1 MQQSRN
7 YKRDSQSECKQALE
21 IWPESGA
28 SRVSAYREA
37 VSLVVA
43 QDAANTAW
51 SPIPAHIAGIGVSPV
66 VGLSQVQVSRIRS
79 VNGAGY
85 DGSTAREGRNE

>member
-1 MQQSRN
+1 MKQSRN

-21 IWPESGA
+21 IWPESGG

-37 VSLVVA
+37 VALVVA
-43 QDAANTAW
+43 QDAVNTAW
-51 SPIPAHIAGIGVSPV
+51 SPV

-85 DGSTAREGRNE
+85 DGSTAREGRND

>member
-37 VSLVVA
+37 VALVVA
-43 QDAANTAW
+43 QEVFNKAMMDRHGDLITDGCGSCRAAMA
-51 SPIPAHIAGIGVSPV
+51 S
-66 VGLSQVQVSRIRS
+66 VQ
-79 VNGAGY
+79 GQA
-85 DGSTAREGRNE
+85 AK

>member
-1 MQQSRN
+1 MAAPKYRT
-7 YKRDSQSECKQALE
+7 DAQACSCPGF
-21 IWPESGA
+21 WY
-28 SRVSAYREA
+28 RKTCRHYRAYRDA
-37 VSLVVA
+37 VSLVEA

-51 SPIPAHIAGIGVSPV
+51 SPV

-79 VNGAGY
+79 VNGAEY

>member
-37 VSLVVA
+37 VALVQA
-43 QDAANTAW
+43 QDAVNL
-51 SPIPAHIAGIGVSPV
+51 AG
-66 VGLSQVQVSRIRS
+66 
-79 VNGAGY
+79 
-85 DGSTAREGRNE
+85 TREGAETSLYGPLRRAEEAEQLIAEEQERLKELERGL